1 MARLRAI
8 MGNQWRRTVRI
19 VDKGAFSR
27 RRRDGAGL
35 RAPSVSN
42 RMPPKFGGILTFR
55 RRRETC

>member
-19 VDKGAFSR
+19 VDKDTFSR

-42 RMPPKFGGILTFR
+42 RMPLKFGGILTFR